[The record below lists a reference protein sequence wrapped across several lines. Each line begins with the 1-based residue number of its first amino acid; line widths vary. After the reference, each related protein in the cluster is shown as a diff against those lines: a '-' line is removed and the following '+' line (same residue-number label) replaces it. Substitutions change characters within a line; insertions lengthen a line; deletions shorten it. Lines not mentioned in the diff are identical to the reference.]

1 MTASPGT
8 IRVEVAGANRFRN
21 VKPPICELCGNRFS
35 SADGGLVTF
44 VGDERSTEWHRRA
57 REERLVGHPPDQG
70 WFCGEHVEAARKLS
84 GGATLTGALGSLRK
98 SLADGLEQ
106 SQQDPLAPSSAQA
119 NDRSEAAAPVV
130 PLVDVGVDVVS
141 TLAPAVGNSVP
152 VSQFRQDVDGRRDF
166 PIAASSITRVRR
178 LVDDAFEAMLS
189 VLVELDSSLDVLPP
203 MSLSTEVEVL
213 ESPEWRERGPAADEV
228 TETRT
233 TDAAGWILQRRHRHL
248 DWRYGGQGRAS
259 ESISLSPIRRAS
271 TFDRWMLFMAAMPI
285 GDKVTE
291 VSITGDVP
299 DFLKP
304 VVDNL
309 IAMLEAPDDTEA

>member
-70 WFCGEHVEAARKLS
+70 WFCGEHVEAARHLS
-84 GGATLTGALGSLRK
+84 GGATLREGLAMLRQSSADRVEPSEPKLIDQPAGQTSDQPEAREPMLVTGNDDPNSTGDAGDAGGPGPDFGRV
-98 SLADGLEQ
+98 ADGR
-106 SQQDPLAPSSAQA
+106 SVAPIAPSSIE
-119 NDRSEAAAPVV
+119 R
-130 PLVDVGVDVVS
+130 VG
-141 TLAPAVGNSVP
+141 
-152 VSQFRQDVDGRRDF
+152 
-166 PIAASSITRVRR
+166 R

-189 VLVELDSSLDVLPP
+189 VLVDLDPSLGASPP
-203 MSLSTEVEVL
+203 MSFSSEVEVL
-213 ESPEWRERGPAADEV
+213 ESPEWREPGPAGDEV

-233 TDAAGWILQRRHRHL
+233 VDAAGWILQRRHRHI
-248 DWRYGGQGRAS
+248 DWGCGGPGNSS
-259 ESISLSPIRRAS
+259 ESISISPIRRAS
-271 TFDRWMLFMAAMPI
+271 TFDRWMLFMAALPS
-285 GDKVTE
+285 GGGAAE

-304 VVDNL
+304 AVDNL
-309 IAMLEAPDDTEA
+309 IAALEAPNETEA